1 MEEISDGHIALS
13 AIESA
18 SASLKIEGARYPET
32 DQKLGRPLKRHEVRE
47 VKKIFLTFLRVL
59 VMDCGASQAQ
69 KGSHVATKY
78 GESDL
83 SLLGLSRQQVPLPG
97 DSPSGL

>member
-32 DQKLGRPLKRHEVRE
+32 DQKLVGR
-47 VKKIFLTFLRVL
+47 
-59 VMDCGASQAQ
+59 
-69 KGSHVATKY
+69 
-78 GESDL
+78 
-83 SLLGLSRQQVPLPG
+83 
-97 DSPSGL
+97 